1 MSAAELTTL
10 ARASRD
16 GLPAQRYG
24 TISIVG
30 GGCYG
35 SYYLRQLH
43 RARRAGAIA
52 WERLVVVDHRAGCQV
67 ATAIA
72 NGSDDHCEIVTAEWD
87 DYFDI
92 TLGTAADRRVRQGA
106 TGRDA
111 IVPSPLMPHLAF
123 SWLERRAR
131 ARFGV
136 DSVARLPLAV
146 PLPTPWHR
154 AGTDG
159 THYASYATW
168 TCPVNCIE
176 PVRCP
181 ATRGHRAWSMPDAMR
196 FYVASLPESA
206 RLLGPLVFHC
216 SHRAYGVGMIDVD
229 AIVAADEFVEANA
242 ARGRAEFLVATV
254 SHCHGAIGRLA
265 VGL

>member
-1 MSAAELTTL
+1 MSAAELTQL
-10 ARASRD
+10 ARAPS
-16 GLPAQRYG
+16 GGAPPQSYA

-52 WERLVVVDHRAGCQV
+52 WERLVVVDHGADCDVSVAMRA
-67 ATAIA
+67 
-72 NGSDDHCEIVTAEWD
+72 GSDDRCEVVTAEWD
-87 DYFDI
+87 DYFDA
-92 TLGTAADRRVRQGA
+92 TLRAASDRNVRQDPS
-106 TGRDA
+106 RDA
-111 IVPSPLMPHLAF
+111 IVPSPLMPHLAL

-131 ARFGV
+131 ARFGAAAV
-136 DSVARLPLAV
+136 NRLPLTV
-146 PLPTPWHR
+146 PPPTPWQR

-181 ATRGHRAWSMPDAMR
+181 ATRGHRAWSMPDAMQL
-196 FYVASLPESA
+196 YVRSLPEA
-206 RLLGPLVFHC
+206 ERLLGPLVFHC

-229 AIVAADEFVEANA
+229 TIIAADRFVAEHA

-254 SHCHGAIGRLA
+254 SHCHGALGRLA
-265 VGL
+265 VGC

>member
-1 MSAAELTTL
+1 MFAPELTTL
-10 ARASRD
+10 ARAST
-16 GLPAQRYG
+16 GGAAAQSYA
-24 TISIVG
+24 TITIVG

-43 RARRAGAIA
+43 RARRASAIA
-52 WERLVVVDHRAGCQV
+52 WDRLVVVDRDAECAVARAQRAGSADRADVVV
-67 ATAIA
+67 A
-72 NGSDDHCEIVTAEWD
+72 DWD
-87 DYFDI
+87 DYFDGA
-92 TLGTAADRRVRQGA
+92 LAAAVRED
-106 TGRDA
+106 TPSRDA

-131 ARFGV
+131 QHFGADAV
-136 DSVARLPLAV
+136 RRLPLSVA
-146 PLPTPWHR
+146 PPTPWQR

-196 FYVASLPESA
+196 QYVDALPSA
-206 RLLGPLVFHC
+206 ERLLGPLVFHC
-216 SHRAYGVGMIDVD
+216 SHRAYGVGMINVSDL
-229 AIVAADEFVEANA
+229 VAADAFVAAN
-242 ARGRAEFLVATV
+242 GETGHAEFLVATV
-254 SHCHGAIGRLA
+254 SHCHGALGRLA
-265 VGL
+265 VEH